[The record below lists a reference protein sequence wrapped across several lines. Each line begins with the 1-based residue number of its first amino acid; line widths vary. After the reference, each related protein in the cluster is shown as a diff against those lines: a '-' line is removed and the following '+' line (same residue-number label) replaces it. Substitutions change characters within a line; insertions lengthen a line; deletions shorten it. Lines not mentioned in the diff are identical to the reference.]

1 MTPLKLHLRVL
12 EIHRKVL
19 RVVSPRPQLGARFST
34 NYFHDTWHILA
45 GPDGAAVLGRLLWGL
60 AFQRL
65 PGTLILIDGAHLVS
79 TPFEGDAA
87 DPIALIPAD
96 LTHVDDEDLR
106 ALRQRLR
113 RSPPAP
119 TTIRWHTFG
128 MPEALAAEPA
138 RGSWQRRWRDPI
150 WQRERMSRRAGCVCY
165 TAPGPVLRAQAL
177 GIHQMGG
184 DGYFPLAEQRRGN
197 WRFDGEVQVIDGF
210 ADRVAAARAARRAL
224 APDARGLLADTEVGW
239 DVAGAAYVR
248 PEPTKRSRADA
259 GSPADADPALA
270 PTGYVRLA
278 PSAAR
283 RRRA

>member
-1 MTPLKLHLRVL
+1 MTAWKLHLRVV
-12 EIHRKVL
+12 EVNRKIL

-87 DPIALIPAD
+87 DPIALVPTDI
-96 LTHVDDEDLR
+96 THVDADDLR

-119 TTIRWHTFG
+119 TTIRWHTAG
-128 MPEALAAEPA
+128 MAEALAAPHA
-138 RGSWQRRWRDPI
+138 PGGWRRRWRDPI
-150 WQRERMSRRAGCVCY
+150 WQREHMTQRAGCVCY
-165 TAPGPVLRAQAL
+165 AAPGPVLRARAL

-184 DGYFPLAEQRRGN
+184 DGYFPLAEQRRGQ
-197 WRFDGEVQVIDGF
+197 WRYDGEVQVIDDF
-210 ADRVAAARAARRAL
+210 AGEVAAARQARRQL
-224 APDARGLLADTEVGW
+224 APDARGLLAGT
-239 DVAGAAYVR
+239 AAAWEIANEAHR
-248 PEPTKRSRADA
+248 R
-259 GSPADADPALA
+259 
-270 PTGYVRLA
+270 
-278 PSAAR
+278 AR
-283 RRRA
+283 RRQDTRRGGPASRGPARTP